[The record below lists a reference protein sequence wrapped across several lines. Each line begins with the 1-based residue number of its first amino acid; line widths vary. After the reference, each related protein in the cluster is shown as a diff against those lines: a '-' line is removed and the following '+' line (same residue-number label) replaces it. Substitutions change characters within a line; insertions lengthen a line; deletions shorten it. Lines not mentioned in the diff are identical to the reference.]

1 MSRLAVA
8 AVMLLWLTT
17 PSVAQTP
24 IVAQR
29 HGFWLA
35 GGVGGGSARVSCDS
49 CGNHS
54 GRGGVSYSIALGA
67 TPNPRLRVGAEW
79 RYWVRYV
86 DTVPL
91 IQTYTA
97 LASYYP
103 RPRGGPFVEAG
114 LGLARYSASFHTILY
129 VGNGLG
135 VNVAT
140 GWEIP
145 FRGGPSLRP
154 QVSYLTGAV
163 GTLRRSSGALVATG
177 WKQHLLLIEIRF
189 QMA

>member
-1 MSRLAVA
+1 MNRFAVA
-8 AVMLLWLTT
+8 TLMLLSLTT
-17 PSVAQTP
+17 PSVAQTS
-24 IVAQR
+24 IGAQR

-35 GGVGGGSARVSCDS
+35 VGVGGGSARVSCDS

-54 GRGGVSYSIALGA
+54 GHGGVSYSIALGA
-67 TPNPRLRVGAEW
+67 TPNRRLRVGAEW
-79 RYWVRYV
+79 RYWVHYV

-135 VNVAT
+135 VSVAT

-154 QVSYLTGAV
+154 QVSYLMGAV
-163 GTLRRSSGALVATG
+163 GTLRRSSGTLVATG

-189 QMA
+189 QMG

>member
-1 MSRLAVA
+1 MNRLAVA
-8 AVMLLWLTT
+8 TVMLLSLTT
-17 PSVAQTP
+17 PSVAQAP
-24 IVAQR
+24 IGAQR

-35 GGVGGGSARVSCDS
+35 VGVGGGSAHVSCDS

-129 VGNGLG
+129 VANGLG
-135 VNVAT
+135 MSVAT

-145 FRGGPSLRP
+145 FRGGPSLRS
-154 QVSYLTGAV
+154 QVSYLMGAV
-163 GTLRRSSGALVATG
+163 GTLRRSSGTLVATG

-189 QMA
+189 QIG

>member
-1 MSRLAVA
+1 MNRLAVA
-8 AVMLLWLTT
+8 TVMLLSLTT

-24 IVAQR
+24 IGAQG

-35 GGVGGGSARVSCDS
+35 VGVGGGSARVSCDT
-49 CGNHS
+49 CGTHS

-114 LGLARYSASFHTILY
+114 LGLARYSASFHAILY

-135 VNVAT
+135 VSVAT

-154 QVSYLTGAV
+154 QVSYLMGAV
-163 GTLRRSSGALVATG
+163 GTLRRSSGTLVATG

-189 QMA
+189 QIG